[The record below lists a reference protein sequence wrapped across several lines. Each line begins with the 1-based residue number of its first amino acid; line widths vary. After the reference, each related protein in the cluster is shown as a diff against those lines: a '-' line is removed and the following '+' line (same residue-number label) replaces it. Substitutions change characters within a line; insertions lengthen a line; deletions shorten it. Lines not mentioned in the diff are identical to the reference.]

1 MGFFDSIG
9 SVAGPI
15 IGGLANFMG
24 QKSAN
29 ETNQEIA
36 STNNATS
43 IELANT
49 AMQRKVTDLK
59 AAGLNPMLAYS
70 QGGSATPPLQQAKVE
85 NSAASGS
92 SGSLN
97 AATQALIAA
106 QVKNQESQATLNSA
120 QTAKT
125 TTENAGLSMD
135 NQLKTADLPNIP
147 YRVETN
153 LKELDARFTKA
164 VSDRFISSLEQNTQ
178 DALNDRAKKMGFN
191 TWREAT
197 SNADFRKIVADTA
210 RQSQEY
216 NIAKPHEIFAQG
228 AYGKNVAP
236 YVHDASKAVNLLNA
250 FKSGYSGGR

>member
-70 QGGSATPPLQQAKVE
+70 QGGSPQPTLQQARVE
-85 NSAASGS
+85 NSAASAS

-97 AATQALIAA
+97 AATQALLAA
-106 QVKNQESQATLNSA
+106 QVKTQQTQAALNSA
-120 QTAKT
+120 ETVKTSAETVGLDNANKMTTA
-125 TTENAGLSMD
+125 NLI
-135 NQLKTADLPNIP
+135 NIP
-147 YRVETN
+147 GQ
-153 LKELDARFTKA
+153 
-164 VSDRFISSLEQNTQ
+164 VSSNTQ
-178 DALNDRAKKMGFN
+178 AIDASLAKSILDQFQHSNDYNSVSYLNDQAKKLGFR
-191 TWREAT
+191 TMAEAT
-197 SNADFRKIVADTA
+197 ASAQFRQLVADTA
-210 RQSQEY
+210 LKTQEH
-216 NIAKPHEIFAQG
+216 NIQKPQEIFASG
-228 AYGKNVAP
+228 TYGKNVAP
-236 YVHDASKAVNLLNA
+236 YVTSAAHVVNIGNA
-250 FKSGYSGGR
+250 LKSGYK

>member
-9 SVAGPI
+9 SIAGPI

-24 QKSAN
+24 QRSAN

-70 QGGSATPPLQQAKVE
+70 QGGSATPPLQQARVE
-85 NSAASGS
+85 NSAASAS
-92 SGSLN
+92 TGSLTS
-97 AATQALIAA
+97 ATQALLTA
-106 QVKNQESQATLNSA
+106 QAKAQNTQSMLNSA
-120 QTAKT
+120 QTLKAS
-125 TTENAGLSMD
+125 TETMGTSLD
-135 NQLKTADLPNIP
+135 NQVKNAELVNLPNK
-147 YRVETN
+147 VATGGQ
-153 LKELDARFTKA
+153 ELDARSSKA
-164 VSDRFISSLEQNTQ
+164 VTDRFISSLDWNTQ

-197 SNADFRKIVADTA
+197 SNAEFKSIVADTA
-210 RQSQEY
+210 LKSQERQ
-216 NIAKPHEIFAQG
+216 IKSPEEEMSKT
-228 AYGKNVAP
+228 AYGKGVP
-236 YVHDASKAVNLLNA
+236 YINSAAHAVNIGHAL
-250 FKSGYSGGR
+250 KSGYK